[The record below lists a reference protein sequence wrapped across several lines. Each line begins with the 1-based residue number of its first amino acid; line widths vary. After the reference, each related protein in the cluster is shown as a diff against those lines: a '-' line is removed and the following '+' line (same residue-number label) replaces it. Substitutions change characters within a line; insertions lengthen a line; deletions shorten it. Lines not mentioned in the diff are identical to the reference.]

1 MAKLSK
7 RVRAFREKV
16 DANQSYP
23 LDEAV
28 ALIKEFG
35 TAKFNETVEV
45 AVNLGVD
52 ARKSDQGVRGATT
65 LPHGT
70 GADVRVAVFAQG
82 ESADKAKALGA
93 EFVGMEDLAEQ
104 IKGGMMDFDVV
115 IASPDAM
122 RVVGTLGQVLGP
134 RGLMPNPKLGTV
146 TPNVAEAVKAAKG
159 GQIEFRVE
167 KAGIIHAGL
176 GKASFA
182 AEDLRKNF
190 DAFVDA
196 IVKAKPSG
204 SKGKYVRK
212 IALSSSMG
220 PGVKVDVAEVASV

>member
-134 RGLMPNPKLGTV
+134 RGLMPNPKTGTV
-146 TPNVAEAVKAAKG
+146 TPDIEAAVQNA
-159 GQIEFRVE
+159 
-167 KAGIIHAGL
+167 KAGQMRCRSDKNGIAHGGI
-176 GKASFA
+176 GKVSF
-182 AEDLRKNF
+182 EP
-190 DAFVDA
+190 DA
-196 IVKAKPSG
+196 IKGNLIAVLADLKKAKPASA
-204 SKGKYVRK
+204 KGIYVRK
-212 IALSSSMG
+212 VTLSTTMG
-220 PGVKVDVAEVASV
+220 PGVTIDHNAIEF